1 MNKKHRFSPPMVGE
15 SSLLVIFAV
24 LCLTVFALLTLSSVK
39 ADQRLGDASRAA
51 VTGYYTADCESEAVL
66 ALLRQGICPDGV
78 IDEGNGIYSYYSPIS
93 DTQALAIR
101 VQVQGADYTILR
113 WQAVSTTEEVPSDRI
128 PVWSGN

>member
-1 MNKKHRFSPPMVGE
+1 MNKKHRFSPPLIGG

-39 ADQRLGDASRAA
+39 ADQRLSEASHAA
-51 VTGYYTADCESEAVL
+51 VSGYYTADCESEAVL

-78 IDEGNGIYSYYSPIS
+78 IDEGDGIYSYYSPIS
-93 DTQALAIR
+93 ETQALAIR
-101 VQVQGADYTILR
+101 VRVQGTDYTILR
-113 WQAVSTTEEVPSDRI
+113 WQAVSTTEETPSDRI